1 MFSEWRYKMVEK
13 QNNQENHNTYVIP
26 PNFIESGTFFG
37 GMFKVRNAI
46 EAGALA
52 LASGVPI
59 FNLGLPLTTRIIII
73 CLTSLPLALFALIG
87 IAGESLSS
95 FIFIFIQY
103 LKNRRIIGGSVESEP
118 ATPHNSVKKNGKT
131 TVISIT
137 SGSSA

>member
-1 MFSEWRYKMVEK
+1 MVEK